1 MGQSWQE
8 CPVQID
14 WPLHEGLNVLEMR
27 ALNNMGIPG
36 VVSALN
42 VEV

>member
-1 MGQSWQE
+1 MAGAAA
-8 CPVQID
+8 QID
-14 WPLHEGLNVLEMR
+14 WSLHKGLNVLEMR
-27 ALNNMGIPG
+27 TLNNMGVSG